1 MGPRTIERLER
12 LGLRT
17 IQDLLFHLPLRYE
30 DRTQLRP
37 IAEIRAGETVL
48 TQGRILYCEVAQ
60 GQKRSHRV
68 SLTDDF
74 GLIQLRFFHLSRL
87 QQSQMA
93 VGRWLRCYGEVRIGF
108 SGLEIRH
115 PDYEFLEEGPQ
126 QAIASALTPVYP
138 TTEGL
143 HQKTLRSLIGQALE
157 RLEGVEDP
165 LAQIPLPLDQKLSLH
180 QALRQL
186 HQPPPGIDPTS
197 PQHLEARRRLAFEE
211 LLAHHLSLR
220 QFRHRLNTYQ
230 APPLSLPDSIRDALL
245 KSLPFT
251 LTPAQVRVTR
261 EILED
266 LSRSEPM
273 MRLVQG
279 DVGSGKTIVAAQAA
293 LAALASGHQ
302 VALMAPTDLLAEQ
315 HAETFR
321 RWFSP
326 LDIRITFISG
336 RIRGD
341 ERRQALEQLRAG
353 TTGLAIGTHALFQ
366 DTLAFSRLGL
376 IIIDEQHRFG
386 VQQRLLLRSKG
397 VRGEVV
403 PHQLIMTATPIPR
416 SLAMTGYAD
425 LDLSVID
432 ERPPGRTPVK
442 TAVLKDSRKDDV
454 IERVRHWVAEGR
466 QAYWVCTLIE
476 ESERLEAEAAEATWA
491 LLTQRLPELAIGLVH
506 GRLKS
511 TDKETVMAAFKE
523 GTLDLLVATTVI
535 EVGVDV
541 PNAGLMIIDNAERL
555 GLAQLH
561 QLRGRVGRGPGSS
574 HCILLYKSPLGR
586 TAGERLAILRD
597 TDDGFLIAE
606 KDLQIRGPGELL
618 GTRQTGQLAFKIA
631 DLGTDSNLVEGLAQT
646 AEDLFIA
653 DPHAAQTLILRWLGT
668 GTTFIEA

>member
-1 MGPRTIERLER
+1 M
-12 LGLRT
+12 
-17 IQDLLFHLPLRYE
+17 PLRYE
-30 DRTQLRP
+30 DRTRLLP
-37 IAEIRAGETVL
+37 IAELRPGETVL
-48 TQGRILYCEVAQ
+48 TQGRILGYEVTQ
-60 GQKRSHRV
+60 GPKRSHRV
-68 SLTDDF
+68 SLADDS
-74 GLIQLRFFHLSRL
+74 GLVQIRFFHLSRL
-87 QQSQMA
+87 QQSQMVA
-93 VGRWLRCYGEVRIGF
+93 GRWLRCYGEVRHGF
-108 SGLEIRH
+108 TGPEIRH
-115 PDYEFLEEGPQ
+115 PDYEFLEEGPD
-126 QAIASALTPVYP
+126 QAVASALTPVYP

-157 RLEGVEDP
+157 RLDEVEDP
-165 LAQIPLPLDQKLSLH
+165 LARIPLPFDEQLSLQ

-186 HQPPPGIDPTS
+186 HQPEPGIGVQS
-197 PQHLEARRRLAFEE
+197 PEQLRARRRLAFEE

-220 QFRHRLNTYQ
+220 QFRHRLKTNQ
-230 APPLSLPDSIRDALL
+230 APILELPDPLRLSLL

-251 LTPAQVRVTR
+251 LTAAQARVSQ

-266 LSRSEPM
+266 LCRAVPM

-315 HAETFR
+315 HAQTFR
-321 RWFSP
+321 HWFSP
-326 LDIRITFISG
+326 LGIRIAFLSS

-341 ERRQALEQLRAG
+341 ERRQALKELAEG

-366 DTLAFSRLGL
+366 DTLDFSRLGL

-386 VQQRLLLRSKG
+386 VAQRLLLRSKG
-397 VRGEVV
+397 IRGEVV

-425 LDLSVID
+425 LDLSLID
-432 ERPPGRTPVK
+432 ERPPGRTPIK
-442 TAVLKDSRKDDV
+442 TAVLKDSRKDEV

-476 ESERLEAEAAEATWA
+476 ESDRLEAEAAEATWA
-491 LLTQRLPELAIGLVH
+491 LLTQRLPELSIGLVH
-506 GRLKS
+506 GRLKP
-511 TDKETVMAAFKE
+511 TDKEAVMHAFKH
-523 GTLDLLVATTVI
+523 GKLDLLVATTVI

-561 QLRGRVGRGPGSS
+561 QLRGRVGRGPGAS

-586 TAGERLAILRD
+586 AARERLAILRD

-606 KDLQIRGPGELL
+606 KDLEIRGPGELL

-631 DLGTDSNLVEGLAQT
+631 DLASDAHLVDFLAPT
-646 AEDLFIA
+646 ADHLLVA
-653 DPHAAQTLILRWLGT
+653 YPGAVQVLIRRWLGT
-668 GTTFIEA
+668 GSSFMEA